1 MPAKFGCTTRARWP
15 PPNSGSSE
23 DASGS
28 TMAPTSRLKETT
40 PSVGTSAGSAASSA
54 PNRNAQ
60 PAPAPDVP
68 EPLRELPP
76 EASADSRVTP
86 GTNLTGKKGSER
98 RQPPNKKQGEM
109 EST

>member
-1 MPAKFGCTTRARWP
+1 
-15 PPNSGSSE
+15 
-23 DASGS
+23 
-28 TMAPTSRLKETT
+28 MAPTSRLKETT
-40 PSVGTSAGSAASSA
+40 PSVGTTAGSTASSA
-54 PNRNAQ
+54 PNRSAQ

-76 EASADSRVTP
+76 EASDSRMTP

-109 EST
+109 KST